1 LPVTEAVRGRSA
13 RGGHPEITIAAAPS
27 QGVAAPVDGTIVF
40 ADRFKSYGLLLIIEH
55 EREYHTLL
63 WGFAW
68 LDVSLGDYVQAGQV
82 VGIMGASGDD
92 PPVLHAQRR
101 RNGNLGARSNG
112 IQG

>member
-1 LPVTEAVRGRSA
+1 VRGRSA
-13 RGGHPEITIAAAPS
+13 IRGGHPEITIAAAPG

-82 VGIMGASGDD
+82 VGIMGARGDG
-92 PPVLHAQRR
+92 PPVLHVERR
-101 RNGNLGARSNG
+101 RNGRPINLAARSSG